1 MTLTRTLAAAACA
14 VLLGS
19 LATGSAGTAA
29 VAAPAA
35 ACTMT
40 VGSITSGGDIGYS
53 DVTAS
58 APVTARQG
66 TGVHIFTPGIA
77 KMSSTWTRN
86 VGEPDGPMTA
96 GEVLLNDTIYSAWY
110 GPDPDGPVGIS
121 RRGTGFGTYIAM
133 EHTSYWT
140 SGARVADYRLRGD
153 GVLYRWAYIP
163 GDPHNGSVVS
173 RYTGFSAV
181 KTMALISET
190 ATYDTFLANTHG
202 GALYTIRIPRD
213 AALKPV
219 VKKVRTSTWGAFDAL
234 VAEKCGAQST
244 LLTAIDKDTGSAYL
258 YAVSHANGAATVI
271 NGLGKIPGTYKDPV
285 YYLRTSTT
293 TPPLFGE

>member
-35 ACTMT
+35 ACAMT

-86 VGEPDGPMTA
+86 VGEPDGPMTNVI
-96 GEVLLNDTIYSAWY
+96 EVCVNA
-110 GPDPDGPVGIS
+110 
-121 RRGTGFGTYIAM
+121 
-133 EHTSYWT
+133 
-140 SGARVADYRLRGD
+140 LR
-153 GVLYRWAYIP
+153 
-163 GDPHNGSVVS
+163 
-173 RYTGFSAV
+173 
-181 KTMALISET
+181 
-190 ATYDTFLANTHG
+190 
-202 GALYTIRIPRD
+202 
-213 AALKPV
+213 
-219 VKKVRTSTWGAFDAL
+219 KKVERPGQRQLIHTVRGVGYAL
-234 VAEKCGAQST
+234 R
-244 LLTAIDKDTGSAYL
+244 D
-258 YAVSHANGAATVI
+258 
-271 NGLGKIPGTYKDPV
+271 
-285 YYLRTSTT
+285 R
-293 TPPLFGE
+293 